1 MEPPSDQPP
10 SAPSTPRKCS
20 WDSEQL
26 AHAIIG
32 AALRVHRVL
41 GPGLLESAYLACLVH
56 ELSKLCI
63 PCRTQVALP
72 VDYDGIKL
80 DVGYRLDLLVDRQIV
95 VEVKSVERL
104 DPVHV
109 AQLMTYLRLA
119 NVPVGLLMN
128 FNEVLLKDGL
138 RRIVNRY
145 RDPPA

>member
-1 MEPPSDQPP
+1 MGNASDQPP
-10 SAPSTPRKCS
+10 STPRRSS
-20 WDSEQL
+20 WDSEEL

-41 GPGLLESAYLACLVH
+41 GPGLLESAYQACLVH
-56 ELSKLCI
+56 ELSKLSI

-72 VDYDGIKL
+72 VKYGDVKL
-80 DVGYRLDLLVDRQIV
+80 DVGYRLDLLVDGQIV
-95 VEVKSVERL
+95 VEVKSVARL
-104 DPVHV
+104 DPVHA

-138 RRIVNRY
+138 RRIVNQY
-145 RDPPA
+145 RDHPA